1 MHTQNLR
8 AQCCL
13 QEAAAETTKDTAP
26 AKSGAAFPDMTADA
40 KSKEIKVD
48 AKLVLQFSGGNAD
61 NVTVNVWDCGGQP
74 VFDSIHDLFI
84 SGSKRKMQQLFNRM
98 LKVQNGK

>member
-48 AKLVLQFSGGNAD
+48 AKLVLQFSGGKAD